1 MNHSKHSPGPWTVE
15 TREHVHAIQDRN
27 GQDLTYQDT
36 TPNENHGSITSRS
49 RLKIETLA
57 NARLIAAAPEMLEAL
72 SRCKN
77 ELEELSFYLEAQC
90 IFGTWK
96 ATIEKA
102 RAAIA
107 KATGEPQI

>member
-1 MNHSKHSPGPWTVE
+1 MNRTQHSPGPWTVE

-57 NARLIAAAPEMLEAL
+57 NARLIAAAPDLLDTCQRVLDAIEHNLTHDTLPETRAAL
-72 SRCKN
+72 
-77 ELEELSFYLEAQC
+77 
-90 IFGTWK
+90 
-96 ATIEKA
+96 

-107 KATGEPQI
+107 KATGDAQK

>member
-1 MNHSKHSPGPWTVE
+1 MNRTQHSPGPWTVE

-57 NARLIAAAPEMLEAL
+57 NARLIAAAPELLDSLIWAI
-72 SRCKN
+72 R
-77 ELEELSFYLEAQC
+77 ELEETEDGLCPDFQAA
-90 IFGTWK
+90 IT
-96 ATIEKA
+96 AA

-107 KATGEPQI
+107 KATGEPQK

>member
-1 MNHSKHSPGPWTVE
+1 MNRTQHSPGPWTVE

-57 NARLIAAAPEMLEAL
+57 NARLIAAAPELLEAL
-72 SRCKN
+72 QN
-77 ELEELSFYLEAQC
+77 
-90 IFGTWK
+90 IVGTYNDSDRWTQGDEPEPVEIQ
-96 ATIEKA
+96 AA

-107 KATGEPQI
+107 KATGDAQI